1 MGAWLAKLFDSFSNC
16 NRNDEIPANDDKI
29 NNTNNPDKYLAKQ
42 TDDLPDVYLLKYIK
56 NRVADDGLSK
66 KENVGIVKTLTI
78 YKNGLYRLEQSPN
91 AVKKGKLD
99 NHTMMKIRTIY
110 ATRHNLESHDNDEM
124 YVICDGFFYTLQ
136 FSDRVVDLGQSVP
149 NVLQILEEIN

>member
-1 MGAWLAKLFDSFSNC
+1 MGAWLAKLFDSFGNC
-16 NRNDEIPANDDKI
+16 NGNDGK
-29 NNTNNPDKYLAKQ
+29 NNSTNNQDKYTVRQ
-42 TDDLPDVYLLKYIK
+42 TDDQPEVYLLKYIK

-66 KENVGIVKTLTI
+66 KENVGVVKTLTV
-78 YKNGLYRLEQSPN
+78 YKNGLYRLEQYPDP
-91 AVKKGKLD
+91 VKKGKLD
-99 NHTMMKIRTIY
+99 NPTMMKIRTIY
-110 ATRHNLESHDNDEM
+110 DMRHNLESHDNDEM